1 MGEVAQTKQKIY
13 YFKRLLDYMDKETYT
28 TTYIA
33 VSKENQAALMDL
45 RRTLPGK
52 YVKEKKESVD
62 AVISRLLEGEGGK
75 D

>member
-1 MGEVAQTKQKIY
+1 MVRPI
-13 YFKRLLDYMDKETYT
+13 M
-28 TTYIA
+28 
-33 VSKENQAALMDL
+33 VSDENHAALNEL